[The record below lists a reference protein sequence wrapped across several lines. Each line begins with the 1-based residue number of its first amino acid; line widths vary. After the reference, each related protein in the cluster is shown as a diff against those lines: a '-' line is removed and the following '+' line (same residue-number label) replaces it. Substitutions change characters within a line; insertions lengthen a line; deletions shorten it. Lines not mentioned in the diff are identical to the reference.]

1 MQEQILVPH
10 SQMPRSRGTR
20 SKRHVVSRARG
31 SLVSESRAAGRGV
44 TEGNKLCAPA
54 PSPAPASLWVAEQ
67 IVRTWRLE
75 CACRLA
81 WGGSASA
88 VISGPSQL
96 ALHLHGAF
104 YLLFDRRSPLRPG
117 APMGVR
123 PRAASVPMS
132 KCRGS
137 MGRGAGPRVLSFFC
151 LLEPANVSLWYG
163 KKSSGT
169 ISDIGF
175 LFFLVIK

>member
-31 SLVSESRAAGRGV
+31 SLVSESRAAGRGGA
-44 TEGNKLCAPA
+44 EGNKLCAPA
-54 PSPAPASLWVAEQ
+54 PCPLPGSGCPVSGRANRAYLEAGLRLPAC
-67 IVRTWRLE
+67 VRW
-75 CACRLA
+75 
-81 WGGSASA
+81 SASA

-137 MGRGAGPRVLSFFC
+137 MGRGAGPRVLSFLR
-151 LLEPANVSLWYG
+151 LLERANVSL
-163 KKSSGT
+163 
-169 ISDIGF
+169 
-175 LFFLVIK
+175 